1 MNKGQL
7 LRRNNRSL
15 KSTLMIKHVNHFVD
29 NVSAFIWTK
38 LSIGGSPYNKID
50 TMGIF
55 ASEILYLKCP
65 FFEAKDLDGRMYSVQ
80 KPSASSNQ
88 VFCFFYNSCI
98 CPVSLSF
105 PLSLSFSGLSAQ
117 FSCICKYQRNILFCQ
132 KLLKKV

>member
-88 VFCFFYNSCI
+88 VFCFFIIPVFAPCLCLFHCLCLSQVCLHNS
-98 CPVSLSF
+98 PVF
-105 PLSLSFSGLSAQ
+105 ANTSGT
-117 FSCICKYQRNILFCQ
+117 FCFA
-132 KLLKKV
+132 KNS